1 MSVLSQQEV
10 FTNVMRHLVRRAGL
24 LELVAEGSEHLVE
37 GRAAGAVVALEEPVV
52 EVVVLVR
59 LEVVLPPTVRGCW

>member
-1 MSVLSQQEV
+1 MG
-10 FTNVMRHLVRRAGL
+10 HLVGRARL
-24 LELVAEGSEHLVE
+24 LELVAEGAEHLVK

-59 LEVVLPPTVRGCW
+59 LEVVLPATVRGCW